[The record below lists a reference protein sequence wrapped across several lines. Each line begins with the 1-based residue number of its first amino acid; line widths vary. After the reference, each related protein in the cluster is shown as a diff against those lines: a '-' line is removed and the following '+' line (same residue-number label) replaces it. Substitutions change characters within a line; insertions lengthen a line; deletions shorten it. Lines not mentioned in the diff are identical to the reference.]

1 MSTPGIGIG
10 SATPATQAALST
22 PLPTSRAEAVEWTVA
37 IQKIIGSP
45 GYPMDE
51 PWIREL
57 AGQSYDRGFDPA
69 GMGRQHLAI
78 YASGDRTAALARVTA
93 PALVVHGEADPLI
106 QLSGGQ
112 ATAAALPDA
121 ELLAVPGMGHDPP
134 RKIWPTLV
142 AVISRHADRA
152 EALRN

>member
-1 MSTPGIGIG
+1 
-10 SATPATQAALST
+10 
-22 PLPTSRAEAVEWTVA
+22 
-37 IQKIIGSP
+37 
-45 GYPMDE
+45 
-51 PWIREL
+51 
-57 AGQSYDRGFDPA
+57 
-69 GMGRQHLAI
+69 MGRQHLAI

-121 ELLAVPGMGHDPP
+121 ELLAVPGMGHDLP